1 MSIEFYKYT
10 MFEDDF
16 MPCWKLDLLP
26 ERIARRYMRTH
37 IRLKLRTTKPKTA
50 NVNFQINKNNIH
62 LILQPN

>member
-37 IRLKLRTTKPKTA
+37 IRLKLRTTKAKMG
-50 NVNFQINKNNIH
+50 NVNFSDQQKQYS
-62 LILQPN
+62 LDFAA